1 MKIVRIEIEGIVE
14 DEFELERF
22 MEFIMQEKWVNEVKT
37 SVRRLIPRHKVNE
50 EEYEE
55 I

>member
-1 MKIVRIEIEGIVE
+1 MKTVKIKIEGIVE

-22 MEFIMQEKWVNEVKT
+22 MEFIRKEKWVNEVKT
-37 SVRRLIPRHKVNE
+37 SVRRLIPKNSVKV